1 MPKVVDP
8 QERRQAVV
16 DAVFRVVQR
25 DGFEQA
31 SLRNVAAAAG
41 LAIGSVRH
49 YFDNHA
55 DLVAFAMQAM
65 GERLRTRLTA
75 HLERLQTTVT
85 PQERQQVVLDML
97 AEVLPLDEKRHQE
110 AVVWLEFT
118 TAARTR
124 PELRPHADEIYT
136 GLLTLTT
143 RILTR
148 ANEATGLNLDVPLEA
163 RRLCALLDG
172 LTMQAVLYPNQL
184 TRETVLAV
192 LHHHLES
199 LRAHGRVG
207 SRPLRT

>member
-1 MPKVVDP
+1 VPKIVDP
-8 QERRQAVV
+8 HERRQAVV

-25 DGFEQA
+25 EGFEQA
-31 SLRNVAAAAG
+31 SLRNVATEAG

-49 YFDNHA
+49 YFENHA

-65 GERLRTRLTA
+65 GERLRARLTA
-75 HLERLQTTVT
+75 HLERLQIAT
-85 PQERQQVVLDML
+85 PQERHQVVIDML

-124 PELRPHADEIYT
+124 PELRPHANDIYT
-136 GLLTLTT
+136 GLLALTT

-148 ANEATGLNLDVPLEA
+148 ASETANLNLDVPLEA

-172 LTMQAVLYPNQL
+172 LTMQAVLHPTQL
-184 TRETVLAV
+184 SPAAILSTLQ
-192 LHHHLES
+192 HHLES
-199 LRAHGRVG
+199 LWRV
-207 SRPLRT
+207 RTP